1 MKPAYFLL
9 IILCALSVK
18 AQEQDLVLVSSVWPP
33 FADMEGQKSFAIEI
47 VDEALNRSNIVSETV
62 INEQGSALD
71 LILDGTYSGSHT
83 LWKTADRES
92 YLYYSEPYLE
102 NRLVLL
108 GRKGS
113 DVSAGSLKDLKN
125 KRVSIV
131 SGYGYGSSIYTIPGV
146 TILPGED
153 HQKNLEMLLEGKT
166 DYMLVD
172 ELLIQFLLQYRFQE
186 VKKYLEIGNQAML
199 VRTLHLAISKKHPNA
214 EGILEAFN
222 NSIHEM
228 ISDGTYNRILEI
240 NWIQHDVDGD
250 GILELVMDGEHAG
263 EDAPVNYYQ
272 VMSNYG
278 LVADADRYYINGVM
292 YDNWNSVPAE
302 FKKNLIN
309 TGANYGSE
317 NSGIK
322 LKF

>member
-1 MKPAYFLL
+1 MKPIYYLL
-9 IILCALSVK
+9 IILCTLSVN
-18 AQEQDLVLVSSVWPP
+18 AQDQNLVLVSSVWPP
-33 FADMEGQKSFAIEI
+33 FADVDGQKSFAIEI
-47 VDEALNRSNIVSETV
+47 VDEALQRGKVNSETV
-62 INEQGSALD
+62 IYEEGTALD
-71 LILDGTYSGSHT
+71 LIMDGTYAGSHT
-83 LWKTADRES
+83 LWKTADRET
-92 YLYYSEPYLE
+92 YLQYSEPYLE
-102 NRLVLL
+102 NRLVLV

-113 DVSAGSLKDLKN
+113 DVSAKSLNDLKN

-153 HQKNLEMLLEGKT
+153 HQKNLELLLEGKT

-172 ELLIQFLLQYRFQE
+172 ELLIQYLLQYRFQE
-186 VKKYLEIGNQAML
+186 VKKYLELGHEPML
-199 VRTLHLAISKKHPNA
+199 VRTLHLAISKKFPNVEA
-214 EGILEAFN
+214 ILESFN

-240 NWIQHDVDGD
+240 NWLHYDVNGD

-263 EDAPVNYYQ
+263 EEAPVNYYQ
-272 VMSNYG
+272 VMSTQG
-278 LVADADRYYINGVM
+278 LVADANRFYINGVL

-302 FKKNLIN
+302 YKKNLLN
-309 TGANYGSE
+309 QGVDYGSE
-317 NSGIK
+317 ETGIK